1 MRQTIYKKHIS
12 ILMVMVVFTI
22 SVTGIY
28 RNAHDTDLTGYA
40 KCEQGTGHLSAIPSP
55 VDEHSVPDH
64 NDSSCYCP
72 GHAPLMEQ
80 PIQLVCSQLIS
91 PLEFHEPFKAIPEV
105 YLPKYIPPHILV

>member
-1 MRQTIYKKHIS
+1 MA
-12 ILMVMVVFTI
+12 LVMFTI
-22 SVTGIY
+22 AVTGIY
-28 RNAHDTDLTGYA
+28 RDMHDTEPTGCAKYEQCTGY
-40 KCEQGTGHLSAIPSP
+40 LSADTGSTSCP

-72 GHAPLMEQ
+72 GHAPLTMQ
-80 PIQLVCSQLIS
+80 PIQLICSQLMS